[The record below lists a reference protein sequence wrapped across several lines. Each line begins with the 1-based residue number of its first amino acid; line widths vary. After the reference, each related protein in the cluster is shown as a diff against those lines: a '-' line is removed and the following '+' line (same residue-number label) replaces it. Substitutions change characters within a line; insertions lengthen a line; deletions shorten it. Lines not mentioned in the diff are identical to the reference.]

1 MSESG
6 SSVNH
11 DRADLKALVKKLV
24 EAWGPSGR
32 EGKVADIIEAELAGV
47 VDEIRRDA
55 LGNLIVLKKA
65 AKGQERSSS
74 GPKRIMVS
82 AHMDEIGVIITH
94 VDEKGFLRFG
104 TIGGLSQFQLLGQ
117 RVLFADGT
125 VGVFGRE
132 KLDQIKDL
140 SFEKMFIDIG
150 ASSREEAE
158 KRVKVGDSAAIQRD
172 MADLGE
178 RVVAKSLDDRIGCAV
193 AIEAVKRLVAAGD
206 GPNDVYF
213 VFSAQEEVGLRGA
226 GTAAYQVEPDVG
238 LAVDVTLT
246 GDTPEAPRM
255 EVALGK
261 GAAIKVK
268 DQAIVAHPKV
278 KDLLIAVAEEEHIPY
293 QLEILLAG
301 GTDAGAI
308 HLTREGVPSG
318 VISVPCRYVHS
329 PSEMVDLNDVEA
341 CVALLTAVLRKDLAG
356 WF

>member
-1 MSESG
+1 MAENGHSTQQE
-6 SSVNH
+6 
-11 DRADLKALVKKLV
+11 RAALKALLRKLV

-32 EGKVADIIEAELAGV
+32 EERVADIVQGELAGV
-47 VDEIRRDA
+47 MDEVRRDA
-55 LGNLIVLKKA
+55 LGNLIAVKKA
-65 AKGQERSSS
+65 APGQDGAKPR
-74 GPKRIMVS
+74 KVMIS

-104 TIGGLSQFQLLGQ
+104 TIGGVSQFLTLGQ

-132 KLDQIKDL
+132 KLDHIKDL
-140 SFEKMFIDIG
+140 AFEKMFIDIG
-150 ASSREEAE
+150 ASSKEEAE
-158 KRVKVGDSAAIQRD
+158 KHVQVGDSGVIQRD
-172 MADLGE
+172 MADLGG
-178 RVVAKSLDDRIGCAV
+178 RVVAKSLDDRIGCVV
-193 AIEAVKRLVAAGD
+193 AIEAARRLAAAGG

-226 GTAAYQVEPDVG
+226 QTAAYQVEPDLG

-278 KDLLIAVAEEEHIPY
+278 KDLLVAVAEENQIPY

-329 PSEMVDLNDVEA
+329 PSEMVDLGDVEA
-341 CVALLTAVLRKDLAG
+341 CVTLLTAVVRKDLAG
-356 WF
+356 RF